1 MSYATILSKMPNDQN
16 SAQLSDEE
24 LALRVQKGNKEAF
37 ATLLEHFERK
47 LLRYGNRFL
56 SNRQDIED
64 IVQDV
69 FMAAY
74 QNIHSFDASQR
85 FSPWIYRIAHNKFVD
100 ALKEKSR
107 TPLVLFDFDT
117 LFSHHVYDE
126 SSETEREQGEM
137 RKMIDKGL
145 EKIPLKYRE
154 ILILH
159 YLEELKYKEIADVLH
174 IPTGTVGIR
183 LKRAKEALKK
193 VYTSMDLQY
202 GS

>member
-1 MSYATILSKMPNDQN
+1 MSNDQTGG
-16 SAQLSDEE
+16 QPTDEE
-24 LALRVQKGNKEAF
+24 LAIRVQKGDKDAF
-37 ATLLEHFERK
+37 AVLLEHFERK
-47 LLRYGNRFL
+47 LLRYGSKFI

-69 FMAAY
+69 FVSAY
-74 QNIHSFDASQR
+74 QNIQSFDASQR

-100 ALKEKSR
+100 AIKEKSR
-107 TPLVLFDFDT
+107 TPLVFFDFDT

-126 SSETEREQGEM
+126 SSETDREQTEM

-145 EKIPLKYRE
+145 EKIPIKYRE

-159 YLEELKYKEIADVLH
+159 YLEELKYKEIAEVLH
-174 IPTGTVGIR
+174 VPTGTVGIR

-193 VYTSMDLQY
+193 VYTDMKIDY